1 MPGRRPE
8 MRVPGRRGLTLVEML
23 VVVAIIGVLVALL
36 LPAVQSARESSR
48 ATACRNNVR
57 QFALAL
63 LVHADAKKQFPR
75 GLVCTTGTCDLTGS
89 FDGRYSARSTD
100 WGESFTIRIL
110 PFLEYQ
116 SIYDAYQ
123 FDQPNSLLANNKAVV
138 PWLST
143 LLCPGRDRGVLYMK
157 DANPNRQ
164 YVSRV
169 QYGGNFG
176 AGYAI
181 SETLSWQQ
189 GLRGIFNGAKQWGAA
204 IKDVTDG
211 LSKTLLVGETTIDP
225 DANSDSRGAWNLD
238 GLHRRARSGGPDH
251 GRHRGGHAGAQQHPV
266 GHHRWGEHGGQRD
279 LLSEHEGH
287 GQPGVLLRRRQPRRG
302 GPQHA
307 SRRRERGLRRRERAV
322 HHRRDR
328 SGHLVPA
335 AHDPGRGDDR
345 RLLSGDVFSVT
356 SAR

>member
-1 MPGRRPE
+1 
-8 MRVPGRRGLTLVEML
+8 ML

-225 DANSDSRGAWNLD
+225 DANSDSRGAWNQQGSTGFTGGLGVAAPTTADIAAGMRAPNNTRLD
-238 GLHRRARSGGPDH
+238 IIGGANMADNAIYCPNTRGTANPAYYCVDGSRGMAVRSTHPGGVNVACADGNVQFITDGIDLVTWYRLHTIQGG
-251 GRHRGGHAGAQQHPV
+251 
-266 GHHRWGEHGGQRD
+266 ETI
-279 LLSEHEGH
+279 
-287 GQPGVLLRRRQPRRG
+287 
-302 GPQHA
+302 
-307 SRRRERGLRRRERAV
+307 
-322 HHRRDR
+322 
-328 SGHLVPA
+328 
-335 AHDPGRGDDR
+335 GDY
-345 RLLSGDVFSVT
+345 
-356 SAR
+356 